1 MLILIKKVF
10 RFFIFKFSIFRFDRK
25 ILYFSKNFL
34 KKKSPIFYY
43 KTLLLKSLLLNNI
56 TINDLLIKRTIV
68 KNKFKK
74 INQKIKYKD
83 KIILVIG
90 TLTHGGAERQIIRL
104 AEYLTQKK
112 KNIEL
117 VSLIHGPKLI
127 KYKIDKRIKLKF
139 IQTNVSEKYYLN
151 HSLYPVIKNYKFFS
165 LYEKLHFLKLYDY
178 LKKENPYCIHA
189 FLDFYSIISGFI
201 GTILNTP
208 KTILNTR
215 SVAPY
220 NFVFYRSYF
229 KECYKYLSKYKNI
242 TLINNSIAGCHSY
255 NSWLKL
261 KKKKFRL
268 VNNIFDFNKKIKIYP
283 VLNRVK
289 NSINIG
295 TISRLDPE
303 KNPIYFLKL
312 ARFMINKNPRYRFYL
327 LGNGSLNEEVKRFVH
342 KYKLIKNIILLKNKN
357 NIYDYLHF
365 FDLFI
370 LTSNFEG
377 TPNVV
382 LESQLVGTP
391 IVYKNA
397 GGTAEAL
404 IKNYTGYE
412 LSKSSIYDD
421 FKIINNLVLK
431 KKIFVKRDIKII
443 KNKLKNF
450 LPHYS
455 LKKII
460 NIYNG

>member
-1 MLILIKKVF
+1 MLWRINNFI
-10 RFFIFKFSIFRFDRK
+10 RF
-25 ILYFSKNFL
+25 
-34 KKKSPIFYY
+34 IFYY
-43 KTLLLKSLLLNNI
+43 NKFILKKYLPILYYKTILLKSFLLNNI
-56 TINDLLIKRTIV
+56 VINDVLIKKILAR
-68 KNKFKK
+68 NQFKK
-74 INQKIKYKD
+74 INKKIKYQD

-90 TLTHGGAERQIIRL
+90 NLSHGGAERQILRL

-112 KNIEL
+112 YNVEL
-117 VSLIHGPKLI
+117 VSLIHGLRLI

-139 IQTNVSEKYYLN
+139 IQTNVSKKYYLN

-208 KTILNTR
+208 KIILSTR

-229 KECYKYLSKYKNI
+229 KECWKYLSKYKNI
-242 TLINNSIAGCHSY
+242 NLINNSIAGCRSY

-268 VNNIFDFNKKIKIYP
+268 VNNIFNFNKKIKIYP
-283 VLNRVK
+283 VLKRVK

-312 ARFMINKNPRYRFYL
+312 ARFMINKNPNYYFYL
-327 LGNGSLNEEVKRFVH
+327 LGDGSLNEEVKKFIH
-342 KYKLIKNIILLKNKN
+342 KYKLLKNIILLKNKN
-357 NIYDYLHF
+357 NILDYLHF

-370 LTSNFEG
+370 LTSTFEG

-431 KKIFVKRDIKII
+431 KNFLVKRDIKII
-443 KNKLKNF
+443 KNRLEKF
-450 LPHYS
+450 LPHNS

>member
-261 KKKKFRL
+261 KKKKFGL
-268 VNNIFDFNKKIKIYP
+268 VNNIFDFNKKII
-283 VLNRVK
+283 
-289 NSINIG
+289 
-295 TISRLDPE
+295 E
-303 KNPIYFLKL
+303 
-312 ARFMINKNPRYRFYL
+312 
-327 LGNGSLNEEVKRFVH
+327 
-342 KYKLIKNIILLKNKN
+342 
-357 NIYDYLHF
+357 
-365 FDLFI
+365 
-370 LTSNFEG
+370 
-377 TPNVV
+377 
-382 LESQLVGTP
+382 
-391 IVYKNA
+391 
-397 GGTAEAL
+397 
-404 IKNYTGYE
+404 
-412 LSKSSIYDD
+412 
-421 FKIINNLVLK
+421 
-431 KKIFVKRDIKII
+431 
-443 KNKLKNF
+443 
-450 LPHYS
+450 
-455 LKKII
+455 
-460 NIYNG
+460 

>member
-1 MLILIKKVF
+1 ML
-10 RFFIFKFSIFRFDRK
+10 RFFRK
-25 ILYFSKNFL
+25 ILYFSKNFF
-34 KKKSPIFYY
+34 KEIFPIFYY
-43 KTLLLKSLLLNNI
+43 KTLLLKSFLLNNI
-56 TINDLLIKRTIV
+56 VINDLLIKKTLARNQF
-68 KNKFKK
+68 KNT
-74 INQKIKYKD
+74 NQKIKYQD

-90 TLTHGGAERQIIRL
+90 NLTHGGAERQILRL

-112 KNIEL
+112 YNVEL
-117 VSLIHGPKLI
+117 VSLIHGSKLI
-127 KYKIDKRIKLKF
+127 KYTIDKHIKIKF
-139 IQTNVSEKYYLN
+139 IQTNVGEKYYLN
-151 HSLYPVIKNYKFFS
+151 HSLYPIIKNYKFFS
-165 LYEKLHFLKLYDY
+165 LYEKLNFLKLFDY

-189 FLDFYSIISGFI
+189 FLDFYCILSGFI

-208 KTILNTR
+208 KVILSTR
-215 SVAPY
+215 SVAPH

-242 TLINNSIAGCHSY
+242 TLINNSVAGCNSY

-283 VLNRVK
+283 ILNPVK
-289 NSINIG
+289 DSIKIG

-312 ARFMINKNPRYRFYL
+312 ARFMINKNPSYYFYL
-327 LGNGSLNEEVKRFVH
+327 LGDGSLKKKVKKFV
-342 KYKLIKNIILLKNKN
+342 YKNKLSKNIILLKNKN

-391 IVYKNA
+391 IFYKNA
-397 GGTAEAL
+397 GGTKEAL

-412 LSKSSIYDD
+412 LSKNSIYDD

-431 KKIFVKRDIKII
+431 KNFFVKRDIKII
-443 KNKLKNF
+443 KNRLKNF
-450 LPHYS
+450 LPHNS